1 MKSRAQR
8 SCQSL
13 RVRGSP
19 TRTLR
24 ADANERV
31 AGGAVSRVSL
41 QPCGGD
47 LGPEV
52 LIPPPTRQPW
62 LALHPHS
69 SPPAGGPS
77 LPLAAI
83 LKGRSRW
90 LESRKKSQRASNVEL
105 NCPGLM
111 GSIYCGSVVLSPL
124 GWPDSL
130 ARKAGRHPTTQEHPH
145 QGSFCVCSPEGLH
158 LQ

>member
-1 MKSRAQR
+1 MN
-8 SCQSL
+8 
-13 RVRGSP
+13 
-19 TRTLR
+19 TLLTML
-24 ADANERV
+24 
-31 AGGAVSRVSL
+31 SRVSA
-41 QPCGGD
+41 CSRVDGGD

-105 NCPGLM
+105 NCPGLR